1 MSFSSEVKEE
11 IRKKCFTF
19 KNRHSKIANGIEA
32 EYRKEYLMAMF
43 LDSGSVSNPEK
54 FYHLEFVC
62 GTKQEAEDLSA
73 IIRSFDIIPKI
84 TERKSHYVVYLK
96 DSEAISSMLSILSA
110 HQSMMKFENV
120 RILKEMR
127 ENIQR
132 QVNCE
137 TANISKT
144 VSASVRQIEDIELIR
159 SKIGLSGLPENL
171 QEIARLRLERPSASL
186 KELSEELSE
195 DIGRSGVS
203 HRLRKLSRIADGL
216 REACGAGPA
225 SSLILGGT
233 CNDKQ

>member
-11 IRKKCFTF
+11 IKKKCFTF
-19 KNRHSKIANGIEA
+19 KNRHSKITNGNDA

-43 LDSGSVSNPEK
+43 LDSGSVSDPEK

-62 GTKQEAEDLSA
+62 DSKEEAEALCG
-73 IIRSFDIIPKI
+73 IIESFDLKPK
-84 TERKSHYVVYLK
+84 TSERKNRYVVYLK

-110 HQSMMKFENV
+110 HRSMMRFENI

-144 VSASVRQIEDIELIR
+144 VSAAVRQTKDIEYID
-159 SKIGLSGLPENL
+159 KTIGIQRLPENL
-171 QEIARLRLERPSASL
+171 KELARLRLERPQATLS
-186 KELSEELSE
+186 ELSGELSE
-195 DIGRSGVS
+195 DIGKSGVN
-203 HRLRKLSRIADGL
+203 HRLRRLSRIADEL
-216 REACGAGPA
+216 RKSDGATLP
-225 SSLILGGT
+225 SSSV
-233 CNDKQ
+233 